1 MVVLKT
7 VLYVVF
13 VVVLVAYAIKR
24 NKTNIR
30 KMERNNREK

>member
-13 VVVLVAYAIKR
+13 AVCLVAYTVKR

>member
-7 VLYVVF
+7 VLYVTFAVC
-13 VVVLVAYAIKR
+13 LVKFAAKR